1 MKTIA
6 YILFGL
12 TLSLLPLA
20 LIAQSDDGFSSFE
33 ERMTGREF
41 TEAGLHKLSE
51 EELAALNE
59 WVRQRSLAEHEQAQ
73 IAAAVQSAAG
83 VSDINNMPRE
93 IIVSSIVGSFSG
105 WDGNTEFVLENGMVW
120 EQAGSDDT
128 FATRRL
134 ENPIVT
140 IRPALFGSWTLQVEG
155 YNRRTR
161 VRRIE

>member
-6 YILFGL
+6 YILLGL
-12 TLSLLPLA
+12 ALSLIPLT

-73 IAAAVQSAAG
+73 IAAAQSADS
-83 VSDINNMPRE
+83 VPDINNMPRE

-105 WDGNTEFVLENGMVW
+105 WDGDTEFVLENGMVW
-120 EQAGSDDT
+120 EQAGSDDD

-134 ENPIVT
+134 ENPTVT
-140 IRPALFGSWTLQVEG
+140 IRPSLFGNWTLQVEG
-155 YNRRTR
+155 YNRRTS
-161 VRRIE
+161 VRRIK

>member
-6 YILFGL
+6 YILLGL
-12 TLSLLPLA
+12 ALSLIPLT

-73 IAAAVQSAAG
+73 IAAAAQSADS

-105 WDGNTEFVLENGMVW
+105 WDGDTEFVLENGMVW
-120 EQAGSDDT
+120 EQASSDSY
-128 FATRRL
+128 AMSQL
-134 ENPIVT
+134 ENPAVT
-140 IRPALFGSWTLQVEG
+140 IRPSLFGNWTLQVEG
-155 YNRRTR
+155 YNRRTS
-161 VRRIE
+161 VRRIK